1 MIKAAPQNSNLS
13 PRGSLNCV
21 HCNDVIKFPVYDGE
35 KVFCCNGCQTVH
47 HALEAG
53 GLLEYYK
60 VRDRLG
66 ISENLTPQL
75 KSKEDFSFM
84 NTPQF
89 KEEFITSSNSKLHL
103 KLYVE
108 GIHCLAC
115 IWLLEKLPSINTEIY
130 SARIN
135 FSNSILDV
143 TITEDCDLTKLAEQ
157 ISDLGYKPHVIKSD
171 SEALKLQQTEEHTK
185 LIRIGVAGACS
196 ANIMLYSIAI
206 YAGAGEQF
214 SSLFGWVSF
223 FLCLPVLFYSAIP
236 FYQNTIS
243 AIKTRTLNID
253 IPISFAIII
262 GSLFGFY
269 NLFSGSKHYYFD
281 SLAVLVFLL
290 LTSRLLVQKSIQK
303 GLNSDGLASLFE
315 QSSIKR
321 WNEQTLQYDSIHTK
335 FIQVGDKLLVESKKT
350 IPSDGV
356 ILSEQAY
363 LNNSLITGESRPVKA
378 KKDDTI
384 FAGAV
389 NLGEDLELKVNKL
402 FIDSTLG
409 KIISEV
415 ENNSSSKQRIQ
426 SITDKISRYFIGVVF
441 SVSILSFIYFLYAFG
456 LDVAI
461 ERTLAIIIVSCPCAL
476 GLAAPLA
483 IARAMNKARQNGI
496 IIKNDSSL
504 EDIARINNIFFDKT
518 GTLTDGNFSVVKV
531 SEKDKLNE
539 YRDIIYSL
547 ESSSNHP
554 IARAIQDWC
563 TQANN
568 IELKEHKEIPA
579 LGVTAKK
586 DEVTYSLY
594 KSKNLNESFTAVDF
608 LKEKEVIGTFFLT
621 DQLKKNSKEL
631 ISFLKETNFNT
642 HIVSGDNDN
651 AVGEV
656 AQELNIDKSN
666 LCANQTPES
675 KAQLISSYKQSIMV
689 GDGANDAIAMKKST
703 VSIAVSGAM
712 DIGLRA
718 SDIYL
723 TKAPLKNMIYLIK
736 LSKLTNT
743 SIKLNLVISLIYN
756 LIGVTLS
763 LYGYITPLGAAVLMP
778 LSSLS
783 VVVATLLKIK
793 GNSQ

>member
-1 MIKAAPQNSNLS
+1 MKQVDPLPTEKLN
-13 PRGSLNCV
+13 RGSTNCI
-21 HCNDVIKFPVYDGE
+21 HCNEVIKFPVYDGD

-47 HALEAG
+47 NALSAG

-66 ISENLTPQL
+66 ISENITPQS
-75 KSKEDFSFM
+75 KDKEDFSFM

-89 KEEFITSSNSKLHL
+89 KEEFITNTNSKLHL

-108 GIHCLAC
+108 GVHCLAC
-115 IWLLEKLPSINTEIY
+115 IWLLERLPNINSEIY

-143 TITEDCDLTKLAEQ
+143 TITPDCDLAKLAEQ

-171 SEALKLQQTEEHTK
+171 SEALKLQQSEEHSK

-214 SSLFGWVSF
+214 ASLFGWVSF
-223 FLCLPVLFYSAIP
+223 FLTLPVLLYSAVP
-236 FYQNTIS
+236 FYQNTLS
-243 AIKTRTLNID
+243 ALKTRTLNID
-253 IPISFAIII
+253 IPISFAIVI
-262 GSLFGFY
+262 GSIFGLY
-269 NLFSGSKHYYFD
+269 NLFTGSSHYYFD

-303 GLNSDGLASLFE
+303 GLNSDGLSSLFE

-321 WNEQTLQYDSIHTK
+321 WNETTNQYDSIHTK
-335 FIQVGDKLLVESKKT
+335 FIQVGDKLLVESRKT

-356 ILSEQAY
+356 ILSDQAY

-378 KKDDTI
+378 QRDQAI
-384 FAGAV
+384 YAGAV
-389 NLGEDLELKVNKL
+389 NLGDSIELRVNKL
-402 FIDSTLG
+402 FVDSTLG

-415 ENNSSSKQRIQ
+415 ESNSSSKQRIQ
-426 SITDKISRYFIGVVF
+426 SITDKISRYFIAVVF
-441 SVSILSFIYFLYAFG
+441 SVSIISFLYFLYTFG
-456 LDVAI
+456 LNIAI

-504 EDIARINNIFFDKT
+504 EDIARIDNIFFDKT

-531 SEKDKLNE
+531 DEKESLNS
-539 YRDIIYSL
+539 YKDIIFSL

-563 TQANN
+563 LEAKE
-568 IELKEHKEIPA
+568 IELNDLKEVPSK
-579 LGVTAKK
+579 GVTAKR
-586 DEVTYSLY
+586 DEITYSLF
-594 KSKNLNESFTAVDF
+594 KSKSLSESFTAVDF
-608 LKEKEVIGTFFLT
+608 LKNGDVIGTLYLT
-621 DQLKKNSKEL
+621 DQLKRNSIEL
-631 ISFLKETNFNT
+631 VNFLKSVQVKT
-642 HIVSGDNDN
+642 HIVSGDNNN
-651 AVGEV
+651 AVSQI
-656 AQELNIDKSN
+656 ASELNIKKENAYSD
-666 LCANQTPES
+666 QTPES
-675 KAQLISSYKQSIMV
+675 KAKLIEGHDQSIMV

-723 TKAPLKNMIYLIK
+723 TKSPLKNMIYLIK

-743 SIKLNLVISLIYN
+743 SIKLNLLISLVYN
-756 LIGVTLS
+756 IIGVTLS